1 MGRRAFQV
9 VFKCSTHE
17 IRYSQKKMTDAK
29 ADRSSDVYAQQ
40 RRRKRMKGLASK
52 GEKERTVQLKDIN
65 RAESDLFFF
74 FLV

>member
-1 MGRRAFQV
+1 
-9 VFKCSTHE
+9 
-17 IRYSQKKMTDAK
+17 
-29 ADRSSDVYAQQ
+29 
-40 RRRKRMKGLASK
+40 MKGLASK